1 MAGKAAGA
9 ARRRGENMELQ
20 IAALYAGL
28 NALIV
33 AGLVFFVG
41 RQRGRHGVGFGNGP
55 EGGPVHL
62 AIRAHA
68 NAVEFVPLTLVLL
81 VVLNVATPNNALL
94 LHGIGGALTVGR
106 LLHAFGLGRS
116 AGTSFGRLAGTLL
129 SMGAL
134 LAGTIGCLHYAIT
147 SL

>member
-1 MAGKAAGA
+1 MVAPA
-9 ARRRGENMELQ
+9 ARKGGKIMELQ

-33 AGLVFFVG
+33 LALVFFVG
-41 RQRGRHGVGFGNGP
+41 RQRGRHGVSFGNGP

-81 VVLNVATPNNALL
+81 LVLNLVAPNNVLL
-94 LHGIGGALTVGR
+94 LHGIGAGLTIGR

-116 AGTSFGRLAGTLL
+116 AGTSFGRLVGTLM
-129 SMGAL
+129 STAS
-134 LAGTIGCLHYAIT
+134 LAAGIVGCIHYALT
-147 SL
+147 SP